1 MRRKRHKATRRALRF
16 FRINHGF
23 REPNKVRWWRQMFWK
38 QRCIRSVGTIG
49 ISKKNHFLL
58 VLSLSRRFF
67 LSSPSLDSL
76 QVLLDGNFVHALRE
90 TK

>member
-23 REPNKVRWWRQMFWK
+23 REPYKVRFTS
-38 QRCIRSVGTIG
+38 SVEPERGETHSMLSG
-49 ISKKNHFLL
+49 HWNLEKNHFLFFSRPVFSL
-58 VLSLSRRFF
+58 LSLIHS
-67 LSSPSLDSL
+67 

-90 TK
+90 TQ

>member
-23 REPNKVRWWRQMFWK
+23 REPYKVRRWREGE
-38 QRCIRSVGTIG
+38 RERSHASEKKAIEML
-49 ISKKNHFLL
+49 KRKNHSF
-58 VLSLSRRFF
+58 SPHAAFSRFSIP
-67 LSSPSLDSL
+67 LPNPA

>member
-23 REPNKVRWWRQMFWK
+23 REPYKVSRWWHETLEQKSSTFFVAIEM
-38 QRCIRSVGTIG
+38 
-49 ISKKNHFLL
+49 SKSAP
-58 VLSLSRRFF
+58 LSLSLTSPLLSVS
-67 LSSPSLDSL
+67 LSSRF

>member
-23 REPNKVRWWRQMFWK
+23 REPYKVRWWRQMCWK